1 MSKSDNQEMSR
12 ISLSDTPDEIR
23 KKIRKAVTDLVGT
36 ITYEPEER
44 PGVSNLVTIYS
55 AVSDLSTSDV
65 CQRFKGKQS
74 VDLKDELAE
83 VLIAE
88 LTPIRE
94 KIEYLE
100 RNPDHVESVLK
111 DGAEKARAIAIENMR
126 SIGKLM
132 GLS

>member
-12 ISLSDTPDEIR
+12 IGLSDTPDEIR
-23 KKIRKAVTDLVGT
+23 KKIRKSVTDLAGT

-55 AVSDLSTSDV
+55 AVSGLRTSEV
-65 CQRFKGKQS
+65 CQRFEGKQS

-83 VLIAE
+83 ILIAE

-94 KIEYLE
+94 KVEYFE
-100 RNPDHVESVLK
+100 RNPEHVENVLK
-111 DGAEKARAIAIENMR
+111 DGAERARALAEENMR